1 MVSKT
6 KLDFIDAVTVKI
18 RYYDDGPTG
27 KYRSW
32 EIPLREAKDIT
43 RWWAE
48 CELQVDSRREATR
61 EQRFGSVLVS
71 VISAAQIFVRG
82 CDSRGRGATTGY
94 QLPPDAVTDL
104 CTWIAEHDTP
114 SASMSDVTAIPR

>member
-6 KLDFIDAVTVKI
+6 RLNFVDAVTVEI

-32 EIPLREAKDIT
+32 EIPVHEAKDIA

-61 EQRFGSVLVS
+61 ERRFGSVLVS

-82 CDSRGRGATTGY
+82 CDARGRGATTGF
-94 QLPPDAVTDL
+94 QFPPDAVTDL
-104 CTWIAEHDTP
+104 CTWIGEHHIP
-114 SASMSDVTAIPR
+114 SASTSDVTER